1 MGLRDLL
8 RVKGQGVGG
17 ADNPLGVANLK
28 TAGEGG
34 ARFGIKGFRVQG
46 LGVGGSDNLFGVAN
60 FKIASEGR
68 EV

>member
-1 MGLRDLL
+1 M
-8 RVKGQGVGG
+8 
-17 ADNPLGVANLK
+17 ANLK

-34 ARFGIKGFRVQG
+34 ARFGIEGFRVQG

-68 EV
+68 KV